1 MIKGTTK
8 SGFKFQIDPA
18 DVNDMEYIEVLADL
32 EDDITKLPRALVMAL
47 GKEQKK
53 ALYEHARN
61 SDGKVPVDVVMA
73 EFEEILTIANEDEEA
88 KNS

>member
-18 DVNDMEYIEVLADL
+18 DVNDMEFIEVLADL
-32 EDDITKLPRALVMAL
+32 ESDITKLPRAIVMAL
-47 GKEQKK
+47 GADQKK
-53 ALYEHARN
+53 KLYGHVRTEN
-61 SDGKVPVDVVMA
+61 GKVPVDAVM
-73 EFEEILTIANEDEEA
+73 ELFDEILTIANEENET